1 MTGDGRR
8 QRAVMATD
16 AEWERIGRAAEAAGM
31 DRSRYVVRRAL
42 MAEPLPGE
50 VLRRAVREAL
60 AMSLLEE
67 RRLREA
73 GAGSAW
79 EEACDAVDA
88 WIESEGVLER
98 LTDPGAANRWKA
110 VGGVPDPGSSPGQAA
125 ELEDPGTGDE
135 A

>member
-110 VGGVPDPGSSPGQAA
+110 VGGVPDTEEP
-125 ELEDPGTGDE
+125 DR
-135 A
+135 